1 MKLLI
6 VGMPAL
12 LCQRYIPDNGERE
25 FWAKNKMIAGQT
37 TIYVCR
43 DKTCTLPAREVNKA
57 LEQIGK

>member
-43 DKTCTLPAREVNKA
+43 NKTSTLQVMEVEMA
-57 LEQIGK
+57 LG

>member
-43 DKTCTLPAREVNKA
+43 DKTCELPVAEVDKA
-57 LEQIGK
+57 LGQIGK